1 MKKYLMQSKIILII
15 ASFLLIILLSCE
27 KRNIVYKVPLYKSN
41 TNTNILVD
49 YIKSDFLKNGGMVTE
64 FYVNNGGNDIVLS
77 ESQGLL
83 MEIAV
88 YTRDKELFDLSY
100 NFLKERMRLK
110 SGLFSWKLNLKT
122 NEISPSNA
130 TIDDLRI
137 YRNLVFA
144 EQIWGNYKTEIKS
157 LENALK
163 NLYHRGFISDLYD
176 GFGSSSLFSLF
187 YYDYIGSLFLTKN
200 LFTFRNLLHKQN
212 EILEKANISNLFP
225 LYYET
230 YDINKKIFLSINEIN
245 LLHSLLVLYNSSKAG
260 KNIETQYNWLKSSFY
275 KEKGLYSKY
284 SLSGKAISNLE
295 STAIYSYAIMIA
307 LRQEDLSF
315 AKDLHSKRNTLLTQ
329 GKLGILLPISYKGNI
344 IYSFDILT
352 YVLSLLEVTYE
363 KEI

>member
-1 MKKYLMQSKIILII
+1 MQVKKYLMQSKIILII

-137 YRNLVFA
+137 YRNL
-144 EQIWGNYKTEIKS
+144 
-157 LENALK
+157 
-163 NLYHRGFISDLYD
+163 
-176 GFGSSSLFSLF
+176 
-187 YYDYIGSLFLTKN
+187 
-200 LFTFRNLLHKQN
+200 
-212 EILEKANISNLFP
+212 
-225 LYYET
+225 
-230 YDINKKIFLSINEIN
+230 
-245 LLHSLLVLYNSSKAG
+245 
-260 KNIETQYNWLKSSFY
+260 
-275 KEKGLYSKY
+275 
-284 SLSGKAISNLE
+284 
-295 STAIYSYAIMIA
+295 M
-307 LRQEDLSF
+307 
-315 AKDLHSKRNTLLTQ
+315 
-329 GKLGILLPISYKGNI
+329 
-344 IYSFDILT
+344 
-352 YVLSLLEVTYE
+352 
-363 KEI
+363 